1 MFIDIRLVKN
11 IINVLNYYM
20 PAEKDLKILVVDDFS
35 ATRTIVIN
43 HLSKLGYS
51 NTVEVE
57 NGFSALARLK
67 SALFDLVVTDWSMS
81 DMSGLDLLKLI
92 RADSD
97 LKHIPV
103 LMVTSEGLKE
113 NIITAIKAGLNDYI
127 VRPFEE
133 YTFKQKLEK
142 IFV

>member
-1 MFIDIRLVKN
+1 
-11 IINVLNYYM
+11 M

-43 HLSKLGYS
+43 YLSKLGYK
-51 NTVEVE
+51 NTVEAE
-57 NGFSALARLK
+57 DGFSALARLR

-81 DMSGLDLLKLI
+81 DMGGLDLLKLI
-92 RADSD
+92 RADSG

-103 LMVTSEGLKE
+103 LMVTSEDLQG

-127 VRPFEE
+127 VRPFED
-133 YTFKQKLEK
+133 YTFKQKMEK

>member
-1 MFIDIRLVKN
+1 
-11 IINVLNYYM
+11 M

-35 ATRTIVIN
+35 ATRTIGIN

-57 NGFSALARLK
+57 NGFSALARLR

-103 LMVTSEGLKE
+103 LMVTSEDLQG

>member
-1 MFIDIRLVKN
+1 
-11 IINVLNYYM
+11 M
-20 PAEKDLKILVVDDFS
+20 PTEKDLKILVVDDFA

-43 HLSKLGYS
+43 HLSKLGYC
-51 NTVEVE
+51 NTVEAE

-67 SALFDLVVTDWSMS
+67 SALFDLVVTDCSMS
-81 DMSGLDLLKLI
+81 DMSGLDLLKQI

-103 LMVTSEGLKE
+103 LMVTSEDLQGK
-113 NIITAIKAGLNDYI
+113 IITAIKAGLNDYI

-133 YTFKQKLEK
+133 YSFKQKLEK
-142 IFV
+142 IFI

>member
-1 MFIDIRLVKN
+1 
-11 IINVLNYYM
+11 M

-43 HLSKLGYS
+43 YLSKFGYK
-51 NTVEVE
+51 NTVEAE
-57 NGFSALARLK
+57 DGFSALARLK
-67 SALFDLVVTDWSMS
+67 SALFDLVVADWSMS
-81 DMSGLDLLKLI
+81 DMSGLDLLKQM

-103 LMVTSEGLKE
+103 LMVTSEDLEG
-113 NIITAIKAGLNDYI
+113 NIVTAIKAGLNDYI

-133 YTFKQKLEK
+133 HTFKQKLEK

>member
-1 MFIDIRLVKN
+1 MLAK
-11 IINVLNYYM
+11 
-20 PAEKDLKILVVDDFS
+20 KDFKILVVDDFS
-35 ATRTIVIN
+35 VTRTILIN
-43 HLSKLGYS
+43 HLSKLGYK
-51 NTVEVE
+51 NTVEAE

-67 SALFDLVVTDWSMS
+67 SALFDLVVTDCCMS
-81 DMSGLDLLKLI
+81 DMSGLDLLKQI
-92 RADSD
+92 RSDSD

-103 LMVTSEGLKE
+103 LMVTSEDLHG

-133 YTFKQKLEK
+133 YAFRQKLEK

>member
-1 MFIDIRLVKN
+1 
-11 IINVLNYYM
+11 M

-43 HLSKLGYS
+43 QLIKLGYS
-51 NTVEVE
+51 NTVAAE
-57 NGFSALARLK
+57 NGFTALAKLK
-67 SALFDLVVTDWSMS
+67 SAIFDLVITDCSLS
-81 DMSGLDLLKLI
+81 DMSGLDLLKQI
-92 RADSD
+92 RSDSD

-103 LMVTSEGLKE
+103 LMVTSEDLQG

-133 YTFKQKLEK
+133 YTFKQKLDK

>member
-1 MFIDIRLVKN
+1 
-11 IINVLNYYM
+11 M
-20 PAEKDLKILVVDDFS
+20 PDKEDLKILVVDDFS
-35 ATRTIVIN
+35 ATRTLVIN
-43 HLSKLGYS
+43 HLRDLGYS
-51 NTVEVE
+51 NAVEAE
-57 NGFSALARLK
+57 NGISALSRLK
-67 SALFDLVVTDWSMS
+67 SAIFDLVVTDCSMT

-103 LMVTSEGLKE
+103 LMVTSEDLQG
-113 NIITAIKAGLNDYI
+113 NIVTAIKAGLNDYI
-127 VRPFEE
+127 VSPFEE

>member
-1 MFIDIRLVKN
+1 
-11 IINVLNYYM
+11 M

-51 NTVEVE
+51 NTDEAE

-67 SALFDLVVTDWSMS
+67 SALFDLVVTDCSMS

-103 LMVTSEGLKE
+103 LMVTSEDLQG

-133 YTFKQKLEK
+133 CAFKQKLEK

>member
-1 MFIDIRLVKN
+1 
-11 IINVLNYYM
+11 M
-20 PAEKDLKILVVDDFS
+20 PAEKDLKILVVDEFS
-35 ATRTIVIN
+35 ATRIIVIN
-43 HLSKLGYS
+43 YLSKLGYK
-51 NTVEVE
+51 NTVEAE
-57 NGFSALARLK
+57 DGFSALARLK

-103 LMVTSEGLKE
+103 LMVTSDDLQG

-127 VRPFEE
+127 VRPFED

>member
-1 MFIDIRLVKN
+1 
-11 IINVLNYYM
+11 M
-20 PAEKDLKILVVDDFS
+20 PAENDLKILVVDDFS

-57 NGFSALARLK
+57 NGFSALSRLR

-81 DMSGLDLLKLI
+81 GMSGLDLLKLI
-92 RADSD
+92 RADSG

-103 LMVTSEGLKE
+103 LMVTSEDLQG
-113 NIITAIKAGLNDYI
+113 NIVNAIKAGLNDYI

-133 YTFKQKLEK
+133 HTFEQKLEK

>member
-1 MFIDIRLVKN
+1 
-11 IINVLNYYM
+11 M

-43 HLSKLGYS
+43 YLSKLGYK
-51 NTVEVE
+51 NTVEAE
-57 NGFSALARLK
+57 DGFSALARLK
-67 SALFDLVVTDWSMS
+67 SALFDLVVADWSMS
-81 DMSGLDLLKLI
+81 DMSGLDLLKQM

-103 LMVTSEGLKE
+103 LMVTSEDLHG
-113 NIITAIKAGLNDYI
+113 NIVTAIKAGLNDYI

-133 YTFKQKLEK
+133 HTFKQKLEK
-142 IFV
+142 FFV

>member
-1 MFIDIRLVKN
+1 
-11 IINVLNYYM
+11 M

-43 HLSKLGYS
+43 YLSKFGYK
-51 NTVEVE
+51 NTVEAE
-57 NGFSALARLK
+57 DGFSALARLK

-81 DMSGLDLLKLI
+81 DMSGLDLLKQM

-103 LMVTSEGLKE
+103 LMVTSEDFQG
-113 NIITAIKAGLNDYI
+113 NIVTAIKAGLNDYI

-133 YTFKQKLEK
+133 HTFKQKLEK

>member
-1 MFIDIRLVKN
+1 
-11 IINVLNYYM
+11 M

-43 HLSKLGYS
+43 YLSKIGYK
-51 NTVEVE
+51 NTVEAE
-57 NGFSALARLK
+57 DGFSALARLK
-67 SALFDLVVTDWSMS
+67 SALFDLVVTDWSIS
-81 DMSGLDLLKLI
+81 EMSGLDLLKQM

-97 LKHIPV
+97 LKYIPV
-103 LMVTSEGLKE
+103 LMVTSEDLHG
-113 NIITAIKAGLNDYI
+113 NIVTAIKAGLNDYI

-133 YTFKQKLEK
+133 HTFKQKLEK

>member
-1 MFIDIRLVKN
+1 
-11 IINVLNYYM
+11 M
-20 PAEKDLKILVVDDFS
+20 PTEKDLKILVVDDFS

-57 NGFSALARLK
+57 NGFSALSRLR

-81 DMSGLDLLKLI
+81 GMSGLDLLKLI
-92 RADSD
+92 RADSG

-103 LMVTSEGLKE
+103 LMVTSEDLQG

>member
-1 MFIDIRLVKN
+1 
-11 IINVLNYYM
+11 M

-43 HLSKLGYS
+43 YLSKLGYK
-51 NTVEVE
+51 NTVEAE
-57 NGFSALARLK
+57 DGFSALARLK

-81 DMSGLDLLKLI
+81 DMSGLDLLKHI

-103 LMVTSEGLKE
+103 LMVTSEDLQG
-113 NIITAIKAGLNDYI
+113 NIVTAIKAGLNDYI

-133 YTFKQKLEK
+133 HTFKQKLEK

>member
-1 MFIDIRLVKN
+1 
-11 IINVLNYYM
+11 M
-20 PAEKDLKILVVDDFS
+20 PAEKDFKILVVDDFS

-43 HLSKLGYS
+43 HLSKLGYN
-51 NTVEVE
+51 NTVEAE

-67 SALFDLVVTDWSMS
+67 SALFDLVVTDCSMS
-81 DMSGLDLLKLI
+81 DMSGIDLLKQI
-92 RADSD
+92 RSDSD

-103 LMVTSEGLKE
+103 LMVTSENLKG

-133 YTFKQKLEK
+133 YTFKQKLEQ

>member
-1 MFIDIRLVKN
+1 
-11 IINVLNYYM
+11 M

-51 NTVEVE
+51 NTVEAE

-67 SALFDLVVTDWSMS
+67 SALFDLVVTDCSMS
-81 DMSGLDLLKLI
+81 GMSGLDLLKQI
-92 RADSD
+92 RAESD

-103 LMVTSEGLKE
+103 LMITSEDLQG
-113 NIITAIKAGLNDYI
+113 NIINAIKAGLNDYI

-133 YTFKQKLEK
+133 HIFKQKLEK

>member
-1 MFIDIRLVKN
+1 
-11 IINVLNYYM
+11 M
-20 PAEKDLKILVVDDFS
+20 PVEKGLKILVGDDFL

-43 HLSKLGYS
+43 YLSKFGYS
-51 NTVEVE
+51 NTVEAE

-67 SALFDLVVTDWSMS
+67 SALFDLVVTDWDMS

-103 LMVTSEGLKE
+103 LMVTSEDLQG

-133 YTFKQKLEK
+133 YTFKQKLDK

>member
-1 MFIDIRLVKN
+1 MK
-11 IINVLNYYM
+11 
-20 PAEKDLKILVVDDFS
+20 AEKDLKILVVDDFS

-43 HLSKLGYS
+43 YLSKLGYK
-51 NTVEVE
+51 NTVEAE
-57 NGFSALARLK
+57 DGFSALARLK

-81 DMSGLDLLKLI
+81 DMSGLDLLKQM

-97 LKHIPV
+97 LKYIPV
-103 LMVTSEGLKE
+103 LMVTSEDLHG
-113 NIITAIKAGLNDYI
+113 NIVTAIKAGLNDYI

-133 YTFKQKLEK
+133 HTFKQKLEK

>member
-1 MFIDIRLVKN
+1 
-11 IINVLNYYM
+11 M
-20 PAEKDLKILVVDDFS
+20 PTEKDLKILVVDDFS

-51 NTVEVE
+51 NNVEAE
-57 NGFSALARLK
+57 NGVSALAKLK
-67 SALFDLVVTDWSMS
+67 SALFDLVVTDCSMS

-103 LMVTSEGLKE
+103 LMVTSEDLQG

>member
-1 MFIDIRLVKN
+1 
-11 IINVLNYYM
+11 M
-20 PAEKDLKILVVDDFS
+20 PAEKDLKILVVDNFS

-51 NTVEVE
+51 NTVEAE

-67 SALFDLVVTDWSMS
+67 SALFDLVVTDWNLSN
-81 DMSGLDLLKLI
+81 MSGLDLLKHI

-103 LMVTSEGLKE
+103 LMVTSEDLQG
-113 NIITAIKAGLNDYI
+113 NIITAIKAGLSDYI
-127 VRPFEE
+127 VRPFGD

>member
-1 MFIDIRLVKN
+1 
-11 IINVLNYYM
+11 M

-43 HLSKLGYS
+43 YLSKLGYS
-51 NTVEVE
+51 NTVEAE
-57 NGFSALARLK
+57 DGFSALARLK

-81 DMSGLDLLKLI
+81 DMSGLDLLKQM

-103 LMVTSEGLKE
+103 LMVTSEDLQG
-113 NIITAIKAGLNDYI
+113 NIVTAIKAGLNDYI

-133 YTFKQKLEK
+133 HTLKQKLEK

>member
-1 MFIDIRLVKN
+1 
-11 IINVLNYYM
+11 M
-20 PAEKDLKILVVDDFS
+20 PANKDLKILVVDDFS
-35 ATRTIVIN
+35 ATRTLVIN
-43 HLSKLGYS
+43 HLNKLGYS
-51 NTVEVE
+51 NTVEAE
-57 NGFSALARLK
+57 NGVSALARLK
-67 SALFDLVVTDWSMS
+67 SALFDLVVTDCSMS
-81 DMSGLDLLKLI
+81 DMSGLDLLKQI

-103 LMVTSEGLKE
+103 LMVTSEDLQG

-142 IFV
+142 ILIKFRF